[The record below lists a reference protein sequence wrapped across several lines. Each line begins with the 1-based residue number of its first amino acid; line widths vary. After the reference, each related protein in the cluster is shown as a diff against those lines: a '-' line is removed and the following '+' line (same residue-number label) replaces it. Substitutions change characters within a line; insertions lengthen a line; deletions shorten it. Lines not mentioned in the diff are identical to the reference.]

1 MLLLWPG
8 EVRRKGEN
16 ELGWIGPVLFAG
28 TNISDLSKKKIS
40 STSYCM
46 CATFSFMLIIDCK
59 NLLEWIIYEVVTAP
73 AFGQTSG
80 ICDADGECQ

>member
-1 MLLLWPG
+1 MLLLCPG
-8 EVRRKGEN
+8 EVRRKREDDF
-16 ELGWIGPVLFAG
+16 GWIGPVLFAG
-28 TNISDLSKKKIS
+28 TNISDLSTKKIS

-46 CATFSFMLIIDCK
+46 FATFSFTLIIDCK
-59 NLLEWIIYEVVTAP
+59 NLLGRIIYEVVTAP